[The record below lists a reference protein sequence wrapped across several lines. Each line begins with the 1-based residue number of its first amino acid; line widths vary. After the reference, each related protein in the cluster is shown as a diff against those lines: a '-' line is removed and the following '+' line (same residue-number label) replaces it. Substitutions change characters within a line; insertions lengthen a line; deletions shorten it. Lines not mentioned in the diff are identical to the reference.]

1 MENIDEYKEIQ
12 KDVFRFLDD
21 LRDSGQINMFG
32 ATSYI
37 MDYQGCNKKQAQTL
51 LSEWM
56 QQYKK

>member
-1 MENIDEYKEIQ
+1 MENIDQYKEIQ

-56 QQYKK
+56 